1 MKDYEI
7 KRFKRFLKENGVFK
21 SFYRH
26 FNPDFFNSYY
36 LGKKDEEITKIED
49 YLKKITNYQ
58 VFLYAFDWADAADMD
73 NINDENFWKN
83 IEEKYLHEFALS
95 Y

>member
-36 LGKKDEEITKIED
+36 LSEKDEKITKIED
-49 YLKKITNYQ
+49 YFKKITNYQ
-58 VFLYAFDWADAADMD
+58 VFLYAFDWKDAASMD

-83 IEEKYLHEFALS
+83 IEVKYLHEFLL
-95 Y
+95 